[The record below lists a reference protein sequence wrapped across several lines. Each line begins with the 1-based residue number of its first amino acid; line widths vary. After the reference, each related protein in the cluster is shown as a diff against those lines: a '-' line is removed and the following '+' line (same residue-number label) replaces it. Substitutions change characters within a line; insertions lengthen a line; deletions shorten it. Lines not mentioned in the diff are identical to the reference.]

1 MKRGTETAQRKTDV
15 VHFTIKDWPLWE
27 RPREKLI
34 QKGAK
39 ALSDAELLAIF
50 INAGNGRQTAV
61 DIGKTLLKKYE
72 SLQKLA
78 RLSVDD
84 FRKECGIGQ
93 ARAVCLAAAF
103 ELTRRVDAPPPEL
116 SPPITSPNDAAHRYI
131 PMLRDKTQEEF
142 MVVSLNSSNRIVSER
157 VITTGLLNSSLTHPR
172 EVFHAAILE
181 RAAAVLLVHNHPSG
195 NREPSEEDVRV
206 TRQIAEAGRIMG
218 IPVHDHLIVAGNA
231 YTSFAERGLL

>member
-1 MKRGTETAQRKTDV
+1 
-15 VHFTIKDWPLWE
+15 
-27 RPREKLI
+27 
-34 QKGAK
+34 
-39 ALSDAELLAIF
+39 
-50 INAGNGRQTAV
+50 
-61 DIGKTLLKKYE
+61 
-72 SLQKLA
+72 
-78 RLSVDD
+78 
-84 FRKECGIGQ
+84 
-93 ARAVCLAAAF
+93 
-103 ELTRRVDAPPPEL
+103 
-116 SPPITSPNDAAHRYI
+116 
-131 PMLRDKTQEEF
+131 